1 VDRSIGRDQRVMWA
15 FWIAAALAAI
25 GAVAPIL
32 SSVGS
37 HTRLA
42 GVIIPFGIAAV
53 ALAVN
58 GNLHARGRSL
68 AVLLYFIAGMA
79 IVYGILEMVS
89 LPLRLAVVGTCP
101 PAPDACPAG
110 YEQAMTSGED
120 TGLGLAA
127 FCGILAILVGFV
139 GLVLLYRRHRGAAR
153 MQAAAWPAQAP
164 AKPAEAPPAAEATPV
179 ASVESKLPPA
189 TDVAAETDEPDELK
203 ELPAHVEPKE
213 LPPPA

>member
-1 VDRSIGRDQRVMWA
+1 MWA
-15 FWIAAALAAI
+15 FWIAAAVAAL
-25 GAVAPIL
+25 GGVAPIL
-32 SSVGS
+32 FSVGS
-37 HTRLA
+37 STRLA

-68 AVLLYFIAGMA
+68 AVVLYFIAGMA

-101 PAPDACPAG
+101 PAPATCPVG
-110 YEQAMTSGED
+110 YEQQMTSGEN
-120 TGLGLAA
+120 TSLGVAA
-127 FCGILAILVGFV
+127 FCGVLAILVGFV
-139 GLVLLYRRHRGAAR
+139 GLLLLYRRHRVAAR
-153 MQAAAWPAQAP
+153 SQAAAWPAQDP
-164 AKPAEAPPAAEATPV
+164 AKAAEASP
-179 ASVESKLPPA
+179 AAGAAPLAAAESA
-189 TDVAAETDEPDELK
+189 AADAAAETDDADELK

>member
-1 VDRSIGRDQRVMWA
+1 MWA

-32 SSVGS
+32 FSVGS

-42 GVIIPFGIAAV
+42 GAIIPFGIAAL
-53 ALAVN
+53 ALALN
-58 GNLHARGRSL
+58 GSLHARGRSL
-68 AVLLYFIAGMA
+68 AVVIYFIAGMA

-101 PAPDACPAG
+101 PAPDACPVG

-120 TGLGLAA
+120 TGFGVAA
-127 FCGILAILVGFV
+127 FCGMLAILVGFV
-139 GLVLLYRRHRGAAR
+139 GLLLLYRRHRAAAR
-153 MQAAAWPAQAP
+153 TQPAAWPAQAP
-164 AKPAEAPPAAEATPV
+164 ATATQASPAPDPV
-179 ASVESKLPPA
+179 QKVE
-189 TDVAAETDEPDELK
+189 ELK
-203 ELPAHVEPKE
+203 ELPAPVEPKE